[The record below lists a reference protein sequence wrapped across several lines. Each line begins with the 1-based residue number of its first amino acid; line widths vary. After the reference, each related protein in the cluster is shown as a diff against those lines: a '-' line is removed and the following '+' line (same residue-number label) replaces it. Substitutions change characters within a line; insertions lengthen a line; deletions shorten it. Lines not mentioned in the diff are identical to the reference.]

1 METGRR
7 MTVSPWAWA
16 SPGGSSSSPA
26 PRATTSIGVALL
38 NLTVHPRWDPEI
50 ELPDQLPTSAHP
62 NTFGCASLEPVCHP
76 CPSGPRV
83 ALVHGIK
90 NNLNFELNIS

>member
-1 METGRR
+1 MMNRQ
-7 MTVSPWAWA
+7 
-16 SPGGSSSSPA
+16 
-26 PRATTSIGVALL
+26 
-38 NLTVHPRWDPEI
+38 VHPRCDPKI

-76 CPSGPRV
+76 RPSGPRV
-83 ALVHGIK
+83 ALLQGIK